1 MPIFIEKLVR
11 GSIDRVYSFEREMLK
26 KIRHFSHQHDLQL
39 LDGGLEA
46 PCGICNRL
54 IPNDKNRYFCGI
66 CGQYRIHEKCAEW
79 LEYMNH
85 SLHPLHPLKLAKR
98 SLNNN
103 SCCYYCEEPFN
114 NDDGHVYGCD
124 DQQCSNVYMH
134 RSCAMIPLLTIAS
147 DVDVVC
153 HQKPMILTEHL
164 DCKKIRAKC
173 FACQLGWSSGS
184 TYSCT
189 SPACEN
195 FLHKSCAE
203 FPRKIQHPFHPH
215 NSLILQVSKP
225 QLCRSCCTKNRLV
238 YSCLEKSCTFNLGIE
253 CASLDITWVKCQSH
267 DHSLS
272 LVEKSSCVFQ
282 CDACQNS
289 YKNQVKYVPDEVIHT
304 QSFMFRCMNCVFN
317 YHFLCGP
324 LPTTVK
330 YEYHMHPLILSN
342 HSATEDGSDE
352 YYCDVC
358 EEKRDKSFRIYYCEE
373 CTYAAHIH
381 CLISEIMKVIKGDN
395 KEVVLR
401 ALGEERWD
409 QYLGIMESK
418 SMDLTLKHIMDE
430 LTQQEEEMLIHPFG
444 FDDHMS
450 NNRRSRYLYYQQLN
464 SRFNLEG
471 SNEDVDKLVQFF
483 LLNAK
488 SDDDFQNFDNEL
500 WYFTPEEEGGLLKL
514 LEDKY
519 LRQEVVDVDGYMVP
533 KRLAPVLKA
542 FLHKYGDLRGEKS
555 LSSAMKSITSTL
567 LCTVFDRMCRTK
579 VEDITRDDLKHL
591 HFYLDGIRK
600 ITGFN
605 IGRFLFDYVRS
616 PSRFPLNPFLGF
628 EAIRYETKICENLDN
643 KIATL
648 EAELERCKKNRE
660 QLKSETHRS
669 QGSDYMKLCLRE
681 ASKWKN
687 NKLLDQFGNVD
698 GVCIFCLA
706 ENSSTILEEAIQASN
721 GVTRFDNHVPDSIS
735 LCDICDNNC
744 HKDRVLSE

>member
-1 MPIFIEKLVR
+1 
-11 GSIDRVYSFEREMLK
+11 MLK

-164 DCKKIRAKC
+164 D
-173 FACQLGWSSGS
+173 S
-184 TYSCT
+184 
-189 SPACEN
+189 
-195 FLHKSCAE
+195 
-203 FPRKIQHPFHPH
+203 
-215 NSLILQVSKP
+215 
-225 QLCRSCCTKNRLV
+225 
-238 YSCLEKSCTFNLGIE
+238 
-253 CASLDITWVKCQSH
+253 
-267 DHSLS
+267 
-272 LVEKSSCVFQ
+272 
-282 CDACQNS
+282 
-289 YKNQVKYVPDEVIHT
+289 
-304 QSFMFRCMNCVFN
+304 
-317 YHFLCGP
+317 
-324 LPTTVK
+324 
-330 YEYHMHPLILSN
+330 
-342 HSATEDGSDE
+342 TEDGSDE

-687 NKLLDQFGNVD
+687 KYLGDRCKLLDQFGNVD

-744 HKDRVLSE
+744 HKDRVLKGLCFTKDMGLRVSIVESDALNAVRAMNEDQGLLRNP